1 MKFFYIS
8 QETGKL
14 KKEMIFKGAK
24 QIYDNFM
31 FMKNLNPEKYK
42 HLEMSWSDACKQA
55 WHNAKE
61 EQRKLNNLLT
71 KNVKSEPIQG
81 DFSNNRD
88 FRGNKYKNVN

>member
-1 MKFFYIS
+1 MTLNYAFI
-8 QETGKL
+8 ETTNGANKATI
-14 KKEMIFKGAK
+14 KKDMIFRMARIIQENNRVFAK
-24 QIYDNFM
+24 YE
-31 FMKNLNPEKYK
+31 L
-42 HLEMSWSDACKQA
+42 SWSDACKQA

-81 DFSNNRD
+81 DFSNDRD